1 MSAKTS
7 KTLMKCVGATLAV
20 CSAMAMVG
28 GCQSSSSS
36 AKKSMKK
43 TVNKFADIIDT
54 VSDML

>member
-1 MSAKTS
+1 MSGKTS
-7 KTLMKCVGATLAV
+7 RTLMKCVGATLAV
-20 CSAMAMVG
+20 CSAMAITG
-28 GCQSSSSS
+28 GCCSNSSG